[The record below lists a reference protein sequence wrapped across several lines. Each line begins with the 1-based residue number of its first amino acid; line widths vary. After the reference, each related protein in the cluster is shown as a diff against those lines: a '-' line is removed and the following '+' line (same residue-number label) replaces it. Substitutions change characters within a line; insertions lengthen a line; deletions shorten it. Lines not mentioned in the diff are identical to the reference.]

1 MKDTDSGLVHLYWGK
16 GKGKT
21 TAAMGLALRALGHGR
36 RVTILQFLKDG
47 TSGEIASLIRL
58 GAVVYAGK
66 TEPGFASC
74 LPESTQSGIRER
86 QNRLLRRAVE
96 SDCQLLILDE
106 ACAADQLNLVDREL
120 LKEAVLKRPEGR
132 EVVLTGMNPAGWMT
146 EAADYCTEMHC
157 CRHPYQRG
165 IRAREGIEL

>member
-1 MKDTDSGLVHLYWGK
+1 MSICTLVREK
-16 GKGKT
+16 GRQLQLWDLPS
-21 TAAMGLALRALGHGR
+21 APLGMAG
-36 RVTILQFLKDG
+36 VSQSCSFLKDG

-66 TEPGFASC
+66 PEPGFASC
-74 LPESTQSGIRER
+74 LPESTQSRIRER
-86 QNRLLRRAVE
+86 QNRLLHRAVE

-120 LKEAVLKRPEGR
+120 LKEAVLNRPENR
-132 EVVLTGMNPAGWMT
+132 EVVLTGMNPAGWMI